1 MTYDPAEHPDRG
13 HRPGGVVVPLPG
25 RRSAPGAVPPDASPV
40 VGDDGS
46 FTIDCA
52 DCAHHHTP
60 VCDDCVVSFIV
71 GRAPE
76 DALVVD
82 ADEARA
88 VRLLERAGLV
98 PGVRHQASGL

>member
-1 MTYDPAEHPDRG
+1 VTGSTDGSSTGDPTEAPDGATGVLVPFPAR
-13 HRPGGVVVPLPG
+13 RPHGTVVPEG
-25 RRSAPGAVPPDASPV
+25 GA
-40 VGDDGS
+40 
-46 FTIDCA
+46 FTVDCA
-52 DCAHHHTP
+52 DCAHRCTD

-98 PGVRHQASGL
+98 PGVRHQARAGGA